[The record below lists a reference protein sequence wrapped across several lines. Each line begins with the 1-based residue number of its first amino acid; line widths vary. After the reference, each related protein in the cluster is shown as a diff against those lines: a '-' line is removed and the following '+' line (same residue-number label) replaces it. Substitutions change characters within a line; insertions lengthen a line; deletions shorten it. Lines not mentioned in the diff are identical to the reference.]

1 MRIKLETDHDFLLG
15 MKLTVG
21 LSYCLTMFWKSNVGL
36 GSCEPARVEQY
47 GMLVRPLDAL
57 KKLNAPARKA
67 CWGDNDRLRSG
78 GWSSNVQVVRSYHSL
93 VHVRW

>member
-21 LSYCLTMFWKSNVGL
+21 LSYYLTRFWKSNAGS

-47 GMLVRPLDAL
+47 GMPVLPLDAL
-57 KKLNAPARKA
+57 KKPSAPGRKA
-67 CWGDNDRLRSG
+67 CWVENDRLRSG
-78 GWSSNVQVVRSYHSL
+78 WSSRLES
-93 VHVRW
+93 